1 MLQNHK
7 VVVTIPVYN
16 SAATLLRTYKEVAEQ
31 EIVDAIVIVDDCSDD
46 NTHEVL
52 EVLEK
57 AYICQHPLNLGYGG
71 NQKTCYRVA
80 LELGAD
86 VVIMVHPDY
95 QYTPKLIPAIAGMI
109 VSGVY
114 DCVLGS
120 RIVGG
125 GALKGG
131 MPFWRYIGN
140 RFLTMTENI
149 FVGTDLS
156 EYHTGY
162 RGFSRQ
168 LLEQIDTS
176 HNSDGFLFDN
186 QILTQIAWHNY
197 KIGEV
202 SCPTSY
208 HSDASSIGF
217 WLCVP
222 YGFGCL
228 ATAIKYRLARMG
240 FLSSRLYPRES
251 DA

>member
-1 MLQNHK
+1 MNFPLYLLSQIQQNQILRFQLEGYSQLPICKYKLYGIQHLIGMLGHIVWQ
-7 VVVTIPVYN
+7 
-16 SAATLLRTYKEVAEQ
+16 TLLPLPYTKSKRFHS
-31 EIVDAIVIVDDCSDD
+31 ILFL
-46 NTHEVL
+46 HHH
-52 EVLEK
+52 
-57 AYICQHPLNLGYGG
+57 YI
-71 NQKTCYRVA
+71 
-80 LELGAD
+80 
-86 VVIMVHPDY
+86 
-95 QYTPKLIPAIAGMI
+95 
-109 VSGVY
+109 
-114 DCVLGS
+114 
-120 RIVGG
+120 
-125 GALKGG
+125 
-131 MPFWRYIGN
+131 
-140 RFLTMTENI
+140 
-149 FVGTDLS
+149 
-156 EYHTGY
+156 
-162 RGFSRQ
+162 Q